1 MENKEGQ
8 QMAIISEMIATA
20 RQEFNHNGFIYLLWG
35 WLVFIASLSQYF
47 LLQANSEYNG
57 IPWLL
62 MPVGALIQIIT
73 AITGKKDKRVKT
85 HVGRIIGHAWIAFGI
100 SLFIVLFMSD
110 KLGIN
115 TMPLVMVLYAIGI
128 FISGGALRVR
138 AMIWGAVTCWCIAA
152 ASFFA
157 DYPQQ
162 LLLLAAAV
170 LIAYIIPGYVLNR
183 RYKNAQPQ

>member
-1 MENKEGQ
+1 MANQQDQ
-8 QMAIISEMIATA
+8 QMAIITEMIATA

-47 LLQANSEYNG
+47 LLHANSQYNG
-57 IPWLL
+57 LPWLL
-62 MPVGALIQIIT
+62 MPLGALVQIVT
-73 AITGKKDKRVKT
+73 AFAGKKNNHVKT
-85 HVGRIIGHAWIAFGI
+85 HVGRIIGYAWGAFGI
-100 SLFIVLFMSD
+100 SLFIVLSMSN
-110 KLGIN
+110 KLEIN

-138 AMIWGAVTCWCIAA
+138 VMIWGAVACWAIAA
-152 ASFFA
+152 ISFFA

-183 RYKNAQPQ
+183 RYRNVQPM